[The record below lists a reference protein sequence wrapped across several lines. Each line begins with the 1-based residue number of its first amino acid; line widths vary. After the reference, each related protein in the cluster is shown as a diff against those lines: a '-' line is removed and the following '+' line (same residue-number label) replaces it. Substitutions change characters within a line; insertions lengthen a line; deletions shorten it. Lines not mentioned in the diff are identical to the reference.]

1 MYIVCPTCKAKYL
14 VSDDILPSPLPQVRC
29 CVCKNVWQ
37 LGKDDSADS
46 QEDLAFLNIPL
57 DASEP
62 APSYKPLV
70 LGIFVL
76 CILAGLWFGR
86 FALTERFPFLE
97 GAYKAFGITSV
108 LAGQGL
114 DFANIRHETVYD
126 DDMEYLEIKGQ
137 VVNTTSRTL
146 PLPKITANLFT
157 KQGLKVGEK
166 TISLPKDFI
175 AEYESEPF
183 KIMILAPS
191 STAEI
196 IKIIFTE

>member
-1 MYIVCPTCKAKYL
+1 MYIICPTCKAKYL

-37 LGKDDSADS
+37 LKEDDSADS

-86 FALTERFPFLE
+86 FALTERFPALE
-97 GAYKAFGITSV
+97 NIYKAFGITSV

-137 VVNTTSRTL
+137 VVNTTSR
-146 PLPKITANLFT
+146 
-157 KQGLKVGEK
+157 
-166 TISLPKDFI
+166 S
-175 AEYESEPF
+175 
-183 KIMILAPS
+183 
-191 STAEI
+191 
-196 IKIIFTE
+196 

>member
-29 CVCKNVWQ
+29 CLCQNVWQ
-37 LGKDDSADS
+37 LTEEDSTDS
-46 QEDLAFLNIPL
+46 GDDLAFLDIPL
-57 DASEP
+57 DTSEP

-70 LGIFVL
+70 LAIFVL

-86 FALTERFPFLE
+86 FFLTEKFPFME
-97 GAYKAFGITSV
+97 SAYKTFGIDSV
-108 LAGQGL
+108 LTGQGL
-114 DFANIRHETVYD
+114 DFANIRHETVYE

-137 VVNTTSRTL
+137 VVNTTPRLL

-157 KQGLKVGEK
+157 RQGLKVGEK

-175 AEYESEPF
+175 AGYENEPF

-196 IKIIFTE
+196 IRIIFTK